1 MNRSER
7 DGATDRTY
15 LLPILGKPVEF
26 SRRNFLTLAGIAA
39 CGLALRPQTSQAG
52 VAQGEP
58 TLWSVQR
65 GKAKVYIFGFS
76 DAKDRSWFTPKIQS
90 AFDESEQIWFETP
103 KLAPNTDEAEK
114 KRLEEEDNRLEQ
126 KLGHDDS
133 RSLFDVLGPQL
144 GDRTLKMA
152 TELGVRREEIEHL
165 RPWLAYF
172 VINSAFFHSFHFEV
186 SEFPDQVLGERARA
200 EKKTVAS
207 ELATPVDVTRW
218 FASQAD
224 NVEREHMEDL
234 LDFIDDKKAGRNR
247 EDYGWISGHADTLT
261 LDRMREKRPAM
272 YQAYQAMRNKQWA
285 DRIAGFL
292 STGQT
297 YFVVI
302 GRNHVVGP
310 DSLPHC
316 LERIG
321 LNPRQ
326 V

>member
-1 MNRSER
+1 MKS
-7 DGATDRTY
+7 
-15 LLPILGKPVEF
+15 
-26 SRRNFLTLAGIAA
+26 SRRNFLALSGTAA
-39 CGLALRPQTSQAG
+39 FALALRAQTSREG
-52 VAQGEP
+52 MAQEGP
-58 TLWSVQR
+58 ILWFIEQ

-76 DAKDRSWFTPKIQS
+76 DAKDRSWFTPKIQR
-90 AFDESEQIWFETP
+90 AFDESQQIWFETP
-103 KLAPNTDEAEK
+103 KLAPSVDEAEK

-126 KLGHDDS
+126 ELGHDDS

-186 SEFPDQVLGERARA
+186 SEFPDQVLGERAFA
-200 EKKTVAS
+200 EKKTVTS
-207 ELATPVDVTRW
+207 ELATRVDVTRW
-218 FASQAD
+218 FASQPD
-224 NVEREHMEDL
+224 DVEREHVEDL
-234 LDFIDDKKAGRNR
+234 LDFIDDKKAGRNQ
-247 EDYGWISGHADTLT
+247 EDYGWITGHEDRHT

-272 YQAYQAMRNKQWA
+272 YQAYQAKRNKQWA

-310 DSLPHC
+310 DSLIHC
-316 LERIG
+316 LEQIG
-321 LNPRQ
+321 LKPK
-326 V
+326 